1 MGGRAVN
8 LSKVQI
14 ARYVTE
20 CMRRE
25 DTPRASELAA
35 RFGVSASHL
44 SRVFRARHGIVLS
57 DYMKILQVR
66 RAQKLLRTTH
76 LDTTRIAYACGFGT
90 RRTFFRA
97 YRRMTGDS
105 PLTYRRWTTNIPP
118 IGPRVSLRFARG
130 RASVTAVRHR
140 GAARR

>member
-1 MGGRAVN
+1 MMRGMNMG
-8 LSKVQI
+8 KVDI
-14 ARYVTE
+14 ARYVIE

-35 RFGVSASHL
+35 QYGVTASHL
-44 SRVFRARHGIVLS
+44 SRTFRARYGFALS
-57 DYMKILQVR
+57 DYMKALQVR
-66 RAQKLLRTTH
+66 RAQKLLRTTA

-105 PLTYRRWTTNIPP
+105 PVMYRVAS
-118 IGPRVSLRFARG
+118 GKLRVMRTVPVRNSQLATHNAHRALRG
-130 RASVTAVRHR
+130 RRY
-140 GAARR
+140 

>member
-1 MGGRAVN
+1 M
-8 LSKVQI
+8 KVRGTSVTKVEI
-14 ARYVTE
+14 ARYVVE

-35 RFGVSASHL
+35 QFGVTASHL
-44 SRVFRARHGIVLS
+44 SRTFRARYGVALS
-57 DYMKILQVR
+57 DYMKALQVR
-66 RAQKLLRTTH
+66 RAQKLLRTTE

-140 GAARR
+140 RAVRR

>member
-1 MGGRAVN
+1 MRGVN
-8 LSKVQI
+8 IGKVDI
-14 ARYVTE
+14 ARYVVA

-35 RFGVSASHL
+35 QYGVTASHL
-44 SRVFRARHGIVLS
+44 SRTFRARYGVALS
-57 DYMKILQVR
+57 DYMKALQVR
-66 RAQKLLRTTH
+66 RAQRLLRTTE

-105 PLTYRRWTTNIPP
+105 PLKYRVASCVLRVARTTERSQRATRNAQ
-118 IGPRVSLRFARG
+118 RFLRRG
-130 RASVTAVRHR
+130 RY
-140 GAARR
+140 

>member
-1 MGGRAVN
+1 MRVN
-8 LSKVQI
+8 LGKVEV

-25 DTPRASELAA
+25 DTPRASELALQ
-35 RFGVSASHL
+35 FGISASHL
-44 SRVFRARHGIVLS
+44 SRAFRARYGVALS

-66 RAQKLLRTTH
+66 RAQRLLRTTE

-105 PLTYRRWTTNIPP
+105 PKRYRRVHAGRPFRRLPRPP
-118 IGPRVSLRFARG
+118 RG
-130 RASVTAVRHR
+130 TGSRTASDRD
-140 GAARR
+140 RRSA

>member
-1 MGGRAVN
+1 MTLG
-8 LSKVQI
+8 KVEV
-14 ARYVTE
+14 ARYVIA

-25 DTPRASELAA
+25 DTPRASELAL
-35 RFGVSASHL
+35 RFGVTASHL
-44 SRVFRARHGIVLS
+44 SRAFRSRYGVALS

-66 RAQKLLRTTH
+66 RAQRLLRTTA

-105 PLTYRRWTTNIPP
+105 PLMYRRSSASSASSVYP
-118 IGPRVSLRFARG
+118 AR
-130 RASVTAVRHR
+130 
-140 GAARR
+140 